1 MLLVIPAFLE
11 PVQRDE
17 LRVEVVEQLPENLNQ
32 MVNELQN
39 KTLSFIASVSCSHAI
54 FFLKLRPIRL

>member
-1 MLLVIPAFLE
+1 VIPAFLE

-17 LRVEVVEQLPENLNQ
+17 LRVEVVEQQPENLNQ

-39 KTLSFIASVSCSHAI
+39 KKSFYS
-54 FFLKLRPIRL
+54 

>member
-1 MLLVIPAFLE
+1 VIPAFLE

-17 LRVEVVEQLPENLNQ
+17 LRVEVVEQLPKNLNL

-39 KTLSFIASVSCSHAI
+39 KNFL
-54 FFLKLRPIRL
+54 FFS